1 MVKIIKNILLYFFW
15 KTVYIILK
23 SLGKYKLVTN
33 NNILVVDIQL
43 IGDSVMVSPIFKN
56 LKRNQ
61 KSGEKVDVL
70 CTSVQSEIYKRCDGI
85 DNIIIIDDFDG
96 FIKNN
101 YIKFIKKDIY
111 KLWYGYYI
119 LQFTLKNLI
128 NKYNVL
134 ILPRWDTSSIYTAII
149 SLISGIKNRFTYS
162 EKVTKD
168 KSIRNFWRDKYFTK
182 TYDHNADCLES
193 DKFLDLISMIG
204 YKISD
209 REINLKAKTN
219 FLIDEIPPMRTML
232 FLQ

>member
-43 IGDSVMVSPIFKN
+43 IGDSVIVSPIFKN

-162 EKVTKD
+162 
-168 KSIRNFWRDKYFTK
+168 R
-182 TYDHNADCLES
+182 
-193 DKFLDLISMIG
+193 IG
-204 YKISD
+204 YFQDNYVVEK
-209 REINLKAKTN
+209 EVV
-219 FLIDEIPPMRTML
+219 
-232 FLQ
+232 